1 MDING
6 RIKYLAGKRGWTEY
20 RLVKE
25 SHLPASTI
33 ANIYHR
39 NTVPSIA
46 TLEAICDAL
55 GITLSQFFSDDEM
68 VFLSSDQKEL
78 LDQWSRLSKEQRS
91 LFHNLFKT
99 IG

>member
-1 MDING
+1 MDINE
-6 RIKYLAGKRGWTEY
+6 RIKYLAGRRGWTEY

-39 NTVPSIA
+39 STVPSIS

-68 VFLSSDQKEL
+68 VALSTDQKEL
-78 LDQWSRLSKEQRS
+78 LDQWSRLSKEQRT
-91 LFHNLFKT
+91 LFQNLFKT
-99 IG
+99 MN